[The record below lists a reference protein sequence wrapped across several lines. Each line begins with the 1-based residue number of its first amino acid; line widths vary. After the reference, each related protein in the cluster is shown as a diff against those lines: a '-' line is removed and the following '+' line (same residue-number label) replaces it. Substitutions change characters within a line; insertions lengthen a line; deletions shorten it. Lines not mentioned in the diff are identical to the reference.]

1 MMFRVVR
8 ARNWNWE
15 AQGSTLFS
23 GGVIAHNNKTE
34 KELRGWLAF
43 ELTLKIRF
51 DTDQGVGGWGRPGIA
66 LTRLFGY
73 ERKKE
78 QNVLLMKAKLQKLSS
93 FSQTAKLL
101 FRHTN
106 KKHLLQ
112 IRFLSAVRTEKK
124 CYLIIKAEEKEENSV
139 KKSLAKMKNFSLIS
153 FPSKSLLMEKLCS
166 RSTVKRKKQKLF
178 LGLCQL
184 FQLGAESCKWKF
196 MFNSL
201 LRWQIFFCLFRF
213 HF

>member
-8 ARNWNWE
+8 APKLE
-15 AQGSTLFS
+15 LGSKAAQGSAIFS

-112 IRFLSAVRTEKK
+112 IRFLSAVRTK
-124 CYLIIKAEEKEENSV
+124 
-139 KKSLAKMKNFSLIS
+139 KNFRAEML
-153 FPSKSLLMEKLCS
+153 FDYKSGG
-166 RSTVKRKKQKLF
+166 KRRKQ
-178 LGLCQL
+178 C
-184 FQLGAESCKWKF
+184 
-196 MFNSL
+196 
-201 LRWQIFFCLFRF
+201 
-213 HF
+213 